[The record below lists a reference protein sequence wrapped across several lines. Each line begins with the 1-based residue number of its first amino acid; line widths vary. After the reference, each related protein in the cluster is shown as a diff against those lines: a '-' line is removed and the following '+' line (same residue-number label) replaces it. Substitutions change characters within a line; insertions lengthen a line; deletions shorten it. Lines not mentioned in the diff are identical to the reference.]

1 MFAPIFSVDLSIIVP
16 HVEIAI
22 LKQFNLRAQ
31 LADTPCVLVQTEKRF
46 GNLPNDS
53 LIFCPKCNK

>member
-31 LADTPCVLVQTEKRF
+31 LADTPCVLVQTEKEIREPALWF
-46 GNLPNDS
+46 FDILPEM
-53 LIFCPKCNK
+53 